1 MPSDASVARNLFV
14 MADQED
20 GTTDVSCYPRCGLLH
35 VYVTDHP
42 YDISNRCYL
51 EKRDGP
57 EM

>member
-1 MPSDASVARNLFV
+1 